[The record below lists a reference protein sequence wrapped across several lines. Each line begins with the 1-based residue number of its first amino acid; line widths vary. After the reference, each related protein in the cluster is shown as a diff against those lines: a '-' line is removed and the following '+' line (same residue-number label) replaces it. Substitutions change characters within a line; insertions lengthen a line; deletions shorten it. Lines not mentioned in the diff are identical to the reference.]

1 MKILPFIWSACF
13 AKFTI
18 PDFEFRENAVF
29 DDAEIGTDEYI
40 YEFGKRIK
48 DDNPRVARN
57 GFVC

>member
-1 MKILPFIWSACF
+1 MKILPFIWSACL

-18 PDFEFRENAVF
+18 PDFEFRENAEFEAGDV
-29 DDAEIGTDEYI
+29 GTDDYI

-57 GFVC
+57 GF